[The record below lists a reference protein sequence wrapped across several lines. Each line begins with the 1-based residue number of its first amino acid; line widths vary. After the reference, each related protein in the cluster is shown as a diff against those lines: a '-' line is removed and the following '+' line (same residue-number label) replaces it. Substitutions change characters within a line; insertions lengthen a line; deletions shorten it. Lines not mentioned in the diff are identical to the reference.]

1 MIINEINDLKQ
12 ANEEVLY
19 RPQPLTPFQ
28 TKVLDNQLTLVH
40 STMWNLP
47 GGLKFKAST
56 VNAQRLL
63 EAVRKVLLLHPVM
76 DTRIFVD
83 SDGEFKQ
90 QICPGFVQCHLKQVE
105 EKDMEAILSQYP
117 KPFNLINSPLTTFN
131 IYTTPEYVYFLY
143 EAHHIIFDGGSYG
156 ILFSDIAK
164 MYEDLDYKP
173 EEDLFP
179 GFNGLEQKYQE
190 TEEYQQE
197 KTYYEQFYSQYDWCN
212 MPPQDFPLQKNTS
225 GQFKLNLGVSLDEM
239 KEAERRCRTTRARL
253 SNAAGLLALAKYTN
267 RNDVMITWIF
277 HNRNEKWKERMIGL
291 LIRELPIG
299 IHISELTTLDDLYKT
314 MNSQI
319 KESSKHST
327 YQYAVEHESTLMND
341 SMEINYKGSYFGVET
356 IKLHMGEL
364 VKSAEPLFFD
374 DKITEG
380 EARLEIDIHEDPTAA
395 PQDQIY
401 INSVFISSIFNDEN
415 IKAFFDLFRTMFQRL
430 IKAEKTT
437 PIAELL
443 Q

>member
-1 MIINEINDLKQ
+1 MIINEVNDLKQ

-19 RPQPLTPFQ
+19 RPQPLSHFQ
-28 TKVLDNQLTLVH
+28 TKVLDNQLSSVH

-47 GGLKFKAST
+47 GGLKFKADT

-90 QICPGFVQCHLKQVE
+90 QICPGFVQCHLKHVE
-105 EKDMEAILSQYP
+105 EKDMANILSQYP
-117 KPFNLINSPLTTFN
+117 KPFNLINSPLSHLD
-131 IYTTPEYVYFLY
+131 IYTTAEYVYFLY
-143 EAHHIIFDGGSYG
+143 EAHHIIFDGSSYG
-156 ILFSDIAK
+156 ILFSDFAK

-173 EEDLFP
+173 EEDLFS
-179 GFNGLEQKYQE
+179 GFNALEQKYLK

-197 KTYYEQFYSQYDWCN
+197 KTYYEQLYNKYDWCN
-212 MPPQDFPLQKNTS
+212 MPPQDFPLKENIS
-225 GQFKLNLGVSLDEM
+225 GQFKLNLGVSLGEM

-253 SNAAGLLALAKYTN
+253 ANAAGLLALAKYTN

-299 IHISELTTLDDLYKT
+299 VHISELSVLDDLYQT

-319 KESSKHST
+319 KGSSRRTS
-327 YQYAVEHESTLMND
+327 YQYVVEHESTLIND
-341 SMEINYKGSYFGVET
+341 SMEINYRGSGFEAGLSH
-356 IKLHMGEL
+356 IGEL
-364 VKSAEPLFFD
+364 GKSAEFIPID
-374 DKITEG
+374 ERITEG
-380 EARLEIDIHEDPTAA
+380 EARLEIDIQEDPTAA

-401 INSVFISSIFNDEN
+401 IKTVFIASIFKDEN
-415 IKAFFDLFRTMFQRL
+415 IKAFFDIFRTMFQRL
-430 IKAEKTT
+430 VKAEKTT